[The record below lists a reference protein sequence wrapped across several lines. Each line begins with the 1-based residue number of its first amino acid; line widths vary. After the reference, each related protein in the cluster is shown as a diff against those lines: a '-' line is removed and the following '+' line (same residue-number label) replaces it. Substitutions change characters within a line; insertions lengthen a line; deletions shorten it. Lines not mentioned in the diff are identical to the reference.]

1 MELVAGDIARELG
14 VDIPQLPVVISAP
27 QWLEEQALADGA
39 FALALGF
46 TLHLGLPPF
55 VTGSPVI
62 LDVLTNQLKD
72 LTGGCLMVYNGR
84 GRGREAKALEQVII
98 EKRKGLGL

>member
-46 TLHLGLPPF
+46 TLHLGLPPL

-62 LDVLTNQLKD
+62 LDVLTKQMKD
-72 LTGGCLMVYNGR
+72 LTGGCLMVDTDV
-84 GRGREAKALEQVII
+84 ESSAKALEQVII

>member
-1 MELVAGDIARELG
+1 MDLLCGEIAAELG
-14 VDIPQLPVVISAP
+14 VDFPQLPVVLSAP

-39 FALALGF
+39 FALSLGF

-62 LDVLTNQLKD
+62 HDVLANQMKD
-72 LTGGCLMVYNGR
+72 ITGGRLIVDTDITSSADR
-84 GRGREAKALEQVII
+84 LEAVIL
-98 EKRKGLGL
+98 EKRAGLGL